1 MSDDLRATL
10 EAAVQ
15 QHSDAPAPATPPS
28 PEPPPAPPAPA
39 PASTPAED
47 KGGDAPAPAPA
58 QKNDDTPEPGEKTP
72 GEGTGDDPN
81 SEQNVDDSANKEQA
95 QARARVDRPP
105 QSWKPNAKAQ
115 WNGLSLEVRQ
125 EIARREREMERG
137 LAETA
142 QGRKFVKEFHEAVAP
157 FAPRYR
163 AANLS
168 PVQAVRGLMYADHV
182 LSSAPAAQRAQF
194 MAKMIND
201 YGIDVNMLD
210 AALSGTLEERADP
223 RNQVREAVQQ
233 ELAPIRD
240 ILQRQSE
247 AEQQAQQRAAQKL
260 AQEIEAMAE
269 NVEKYPYFDMVRED
283 MADILEI
290 QSKKGLSLSLD
301 QAYTR
306 AVAMNPE
313 ANKLS
318 AVQAQNQKAQ
328 RALAASASVTGS
340 PSSLR
345 TTVPATDLRGTIE
358 AAVALHSGRT

>member
-1 MSDDLRATL
+1 MTDDLRATL

-15 QHSDAPAPATPPS
+15 QHSEAPAPAPAAS

-39 PASTPAED
+39 PAPVDSPAP
-47 KGGDAPAPAPA
+47 ATAPAPA
-58 QKNDDTPEPGEKTP
+58 QKNVDTPEPGKDKLD
-72 GEGTGDDPN
+72 EGTEDEQN
-81 SEQNVDDSANKEQA
+81 SEQNVDGDHKKEEV

-105 QSWKPNAKAQ
+105 QSWKPAAKAK
-115 WNGLSLEVRQ
+115 WNDLSVEVRQ
-125 EIARREREMERG
+125 EISRREREMERG

-157 FAPRYR
+157 FANRYR
-163 AANLS
+163 AANMS
-168 PVQAVRGLMYADHV
+168 PVQAVRGLMYADHM

-194 MAKMIND
+194 MAKMISD
-201 YGIDVNMLD
+201 YGIDVQLLD

-223 RNQVREAVQQ
+223 RNQIREELRQ

-240 ILQRQSE
+240 VLQRQAE
-247 AEQQAQQRAAQKL
+247 VEQQAQQRAAVKL
-260 AQEIEAMAE
+260 QQEIEAMSE
-269 NVEKYPYFDMVRED
+269 NTEKYPFFDMVRDD

-313 ANKLS
+313 ASK
-318 AVQAQNQKAQ
+318 QATAQQQNQKAQ
-328 RALAASASVTGS
+328 RAIAASASVSGN
-340 PSSLR
+340 PAALR
-345 TTVPATDLRGTIE
+345 TTVPPTDLRGTIE
-358 AAVALHSGRT
+358 AAIAHHTGGRF